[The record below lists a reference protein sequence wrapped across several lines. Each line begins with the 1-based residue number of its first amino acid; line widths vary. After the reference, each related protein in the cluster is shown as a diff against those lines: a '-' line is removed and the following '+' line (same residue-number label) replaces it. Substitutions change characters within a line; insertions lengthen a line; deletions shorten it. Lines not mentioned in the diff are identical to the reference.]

1 MIQRCFHSAWM
12 LVFGLAL
19 ALTGCP
25 AKTAAPPAA
34 APKAEAH
41 AEEGPHKGHLIE
53 LGEEEYHAELI
64 HEDATKTVAIY
75 LLGADART
83 AVSIPD
89 PEIMLNLV
97 VAGTPMQAK
106 LTAERQPG
114 DPEGQASKFA
124 IVDEQ
129 ILEALEAPKTTGRL
143 NVTIGGKSYSG
154 NVEHEGDH
162 GHDKK

>member
-1 MIQRCFHSAWM
+1 MPPSA
-12 LVFGLAL
+12 G
-19 ALTGCP
+19 
-25 AKTAAPPAA
+25 
-34 APKAEAH
+34 PKVEAH

-53 LGEEEYHAELI
+53 LGEEEFHAELI
-64 HEDATKTVAIY
+64 HDDAAKSVVIY
-75 LLGADART
+75 LLGADAKT

-89 PEIMLNLV
+89 AEIMLNLV
-97 VAGTPMQAK
+97 VAGEPMQAK
-106 LTAERQPG
+106 LTAEKQPG
-114 DPEGQASKFA
+114 DPEGQASKFT
-124 IVDEQ
+124 IVDEK